1 LLRPAEDGTNSA
13 VTEDRMAR
21 PDYLICLECESEV
34 EDFIWRDGEV
44 RRATCE
50 VCGNS
55 DVDAFSLPEEF
66 EPEEDEEEAEG
77 LEDEEEDEDLDDYK
91 EEDEDEDEE
100 EKDQ

>member
-1 LLRPAEDGTNSA
+1 
-13 VTEDRMAR
+13 MAR

-34 EDFIWRDGEV
+34 EDFIWREGEI

-66 EPEEDEEEAEG
+66 EQDMDEEIEDEEDEEE
-77 LEDEEEDEDLDDYK
+77 EEEDEDDEESEYLDDD
-91 EEDEDEDEE
+91 DEDDEE
-100 EKDQ
+100 EEG

>member
-1 LLRPAEDGTNSA
+1 
-13 VTEDRMAR
+13 MAR

-34 EDFIWRDGEV
+34 EDFIWRDGEI

-66 EPEEDEEEAEG
+66 EPEGDEEDADDEPDEEDDLEGYEEEDEEDSE
-77 LEDEEEDEDLDDYK
+77 LEDEEEDE
-91 EEDEDEDEE
+91 ER
-100 EKDQ
+100 

>member
-1 LLRPAEDGTNSA
+1 
-13 VTEDRMAR
+13 MAR

-34 EDFIWRDGEV
+34 EDFIWREGEI

-66 EPEEDEEEAEG
+66 EQDMDEEIEDEEDEE
-77 LEDEEEDEDLDDYK
+77 DEEKDEESEYVEDY
-91 EEDEDEDEE
+91 DEDEE
-100 EKDQ
+100 EEEEEE

>member
-1 LLRPAEDGTNSA
+1 
-13 VTEDRMAR
+13 MAR

-66 EPEEDEEEAEG
+66 EPEDGEDEEEPEEEEEEG
-77 LEDEEEDEDLDDYK
+77 DLDDYEEEEDEEQEEEEQ
-91 EEDEDEDEE
+91 EED
-100 EKDQ
+100 Q

>member
-1 LLRPAEDGTNSA
+1 
-13 VTEDRMAR
+13 MAR

-77 LEDEEEDEDLDDYK
+77 LEDEEEDEDLDDY
-91 EEDEDEDEE
+91 EEEDEDEE

>member
-1 LLRPAEDGTNSA
+1 
-13 VTEDRMAR
+13 MAR

-34 EDFIWRDGEV
+34 EDFIWRDGEI

-66 EPEEDEEEAEG
+66 EPEDDEEDVDDEQDEEDDLEEYDEEDDDSEDEE
-77 LEDEEEDEDLDDYK
+77 DEER
-91 EEDEDEDEE
+91 
-100 EKDQ
+100 